1 MFKKSILPLA
11 LLVASGGASAD
22 IAVTATNGVDTPTSE
37 AIGTADFTVSPGI
50 GLQLGSGGYQVGDT
64 LAITTIQVDDSQVFD
79 TGILTATNCTDVNA
93 SVIAAFAGS
102 TGTVHTYRVQSATGD
117 TSACEIAI
125 PGIRFDGAAV
135 VAADSVTASVVGA
148 TEFGIV
154 ETGSGELI
162 NVDDA
167 DQFTAAAAATLP
179 TDVVQ
184 SVNGRTTLEGNAP
197 DTVTYELADAGGAT
211 FVDADVTFTGDFSW
225 AKVTNADTGNVS
237 YPGLG
242 LTTSA
247 GALSDI
253 VYGSD
258 TITATVDNGGATLTL
273 TLTPAAHS
281 GITPTYV
288 ADNAVMAA
296 TTFKASAVINYTDL
310 NTTTATPPVADAQ
323 AQTADIAEITIGT
336 WTQDG
341 ATVTAFGVP
350 HSDVVTPFLWIQNS
364 GDSEGE
370 VTASVVCNGDTRS
383 IDLAG
388 AMVGNEEAV
397 GLTQLVDDG
406 IEAIAGFCEKNV
418 VGVQDP
424 RYTITFTVPVQV
436 SDITLTAGYKVDNG
450 DGTFDRLPIET
461 SQSLDLN

>member
-1 MFKKSILPLA
+1 MFKKTILPLA
-11 LLVASGGASAD
+11 LLAASGGASALT
-22 IAVTATNGVDTPTSE
+22 VTADGGVDAPTSE
-37 AIGTADFTVSPGI
+37 AIATADFVVSPGI
-50 GLQLGSGGYQVGDT
+50 DLVLGAGGYSASDT
-64 LAITTIQVDDSQVFD
+64 LAITTIQVDDSHVFD
-79 TGILTATNCTDVNA
+79 TGEITATNCTGGPVT
-93 SVIAAFAGS
+93 VAFAGS

-148 TEFGIV
+148 TEFGTL
-154 ETGSGELI
+154 ESASGELI
-162 NVDDA
+162 NVNDA
-167 DQFTAAAAATLP
+167 DQFTAAAADPLP

-184 SVNGRTTLEGNAP
+184 SLNGRTTLAGGAA
-197 DTVTYELADAGGAT
+197 DTVTYTLADTGGAT

-225 AKVTNADTGNVS
+225 AKATDAVTGAVT
-237 YPGLG
+237 YPGLA
-242 LTTSA
+242 LATDL
-247 GALSDI
+247 GALTDV

-258 TITATVDNGGATLTL
+258 TITATADNAGATLTL
-273 TLTPAAHS
+273 TLTPAVYSVGA
-281 GITPTYV
+281 YV

-323 AQTADIAEITIGT
+323 AQTAVIAEITIGT

-350 HSDVVTPFLWIQNS
+350 HSDIVTPFLWIQNS
-364 GDSEGE
+364 GSTESE
-370 VTASVVCNGDTRS
+370 VTASVVCNGDTQS

-397 GLTQLVDDG
+397 VLTQLVDDG

-424 RYTITFTVPVQV
+424 RYTVTFTVPAPAKE
-436 SDITLTAGYKVDNG
+436 ITLTAGYKVDNG
-450 DGTFDRLPIET
+450 DGTYDRLPIET
-461 SQSLDLN
+461 SQSLTLED

>member
-11 LLVASGGASAD
+11 LLAASGGASALT
-22 IAVTATNGVDTPTSE
+22 VTPTGGVDTPTSE

-102 TGTVHTYRVQSATGD
+102 TGTVHTYRIQSAVGD
-117 TSACEIAI
+117 TLNCAI
-125 PGIRFDGAAV
+125 PIPAIRFDGAAV
-135 VAADSVTASVVGA
+135 VAADSVTAAVEGA
-148 TEFGIV
+148 TDYGTLESA
-154 ETGSGELI
+154 SGELI
-162 NVDDA
+162 NVNDA
-167 DQFTAAAAATLP
+167 DQFTAAAADPLP

-184 SVNGRTTLEGNAP
+184 SLNGRTTLAGGAA
-197 DTVTYELADAGGAT
+197 DTVTYTLADTGGAT

-225 AKVTNADTGNVS
+225 AKATDAVTGDVT

-310 NTTTATPPVADAQ
+310 NTTTATPGADAQ